1 VSGSTGSSDAPDL
14 IDRSSVTDV
23 NGATARSSVTDVNG
37 ATAPGGAT
45 DVSLP
50 TSAPV
55 SERLGFADL
64 IDRLAA
70 EAPRRDTER
79 LLFTDLRPE
88 LRARKIGAIRLPRAD
103 GERLPL
109 TEFFQFIRELA
120 AGDSNLAHSLRNH
133 YASIENAILDPTPT
147 SPRLLALAAGGLLF
161 GGAAQ
166 ERTGSSG
173 SGSETKTERVG
184 SGEYLVSCRRY
195 YATGSLYADYLLV
208 SVTLDDGAAR
218 TVLVESDR
226 PGVGLPDD
234 WDGFGQR
241 LTGSGSIVFDN
252 VRISSADFF
261 ERPSIDPDRPRYPF
275 TFNQVYLTSVVA
287 GIANRALRDA
297 VDLVRNRT
305 RNYYHGTATRTAD
318 EPVILAAIGV
328 ASAKAFAAT
337 ATIQAA
343 AALLERSWDAPGDFG
358 LSLEA
363 TLAASRA
370 KVTVEALALEVID
383 ALAQV
388 ASGST
393 LSTERALD
401 RHWRNVKILASH
413 NPSIYKQQVLGGYEV
428 HGTQPPLGVY
438 F

>member
-1 VSGSTGSSDAPDL
+1 MSGSTGRSDAPDV
-14 IDRSSVTDV
+14 IARSGVTDV
-23 NGATARSSVTDVNG
+23 NGATPRSSVADVNG
-37 ATAPGGAT
+37 STIPSGAT

-70 EAPRRDTER
+70 DAPRRDTER

-88 LRARKIGAIRLPRAD
+88 LRARKIGALRLPRAD

-133 YASIENAILDPTPT
+133 YASIENAILDPTPS
-147 SPRLLALAAGGLLF
+147 SPRLLALAADGLLF

-173 SGSETKTERVG
+173 TGSETKIERLG
-184 SGEYLVSCRRY
+184 SGEYLVTCRRY
-195 YATGSLYADYLLV
+195 YATGSLYADYLLM
-208 SVTLDDGAAR
+208 SVTLDDGVAR

-234 WDGFGQR
+234 WNGFGQR
-241 LTGSGSIVFDN
+241 LTGSGSIVFDK

-261 ERPSIDPDRPRYPF
+261 ERPAIDKDRPRYPF

-297 VDLVRNRT
+297 VDLVKNRT
-305 RNYYHGTATRTAD
+305 RNYYHGTAQRTAD

-337 ATIQAA
+337 ATIAAA
-343 AALLERSWDAPGDFG
+343 AALLERSWDAPRDFG

-370 KVTVEALALEVID
+370 KITVETLALEVID

-413 NPSIYKQQVLGGYEV
+413 NPSIYKQQVLGSYEV
-428 HGTQPPLGVY
+428 HGTQPPLSVY